1 MTIALRYAA
10 RSDVGLLRDG
20 NEDAMYAGPRLLAI
34 ADGMGGH
41 VAGEVAS
48 SVVIATLAHLDEDLP
63 GSDLL
68 AALSAAARTANDH
81 LRDMA
86 SADRQLE
93 GMGTTLT
100 AMLVD
105 RGRVGL
111 VHIGDSR
118 GYLLRD
124 DELHRI
130 THDHS
135 LVQSLVDEG
144 RISEEEAAHH
154 PQRSLILRALDGRD
168 DIDPD
173 LSVRELRVGDRYLLC
188 TDGLTDVVSESTV
201 RDTLAGAGS
210 PDEAVERLVDL
221 ALRGG
226 GPDNITCIVAD
237 VVEDAGTHE
246 VLVAGAAAGS
256 DGSGALPPDTPAGRA
271 ALAARRHSNGD
282 GAAGAATATAG
293 EERPTARRRG
303 RSLLGRR
310 RAGSGRRAVAV
321 TVVIVLVLAA
331 AAVGSWLYVRAQYY
345 VGATGSQV
353 AILRGVSGS
362 FLGVPLHSVH
372 SRTGIPVDQLPQ
384 YEREQI
390 QQGINAAS
398 LPAAERIVARL
409 RTEQACASTPLAP
422 PGDLPLPNQSQRS
435 SGGLPRPAPTTSST
449 TSPTTSGA
457 TSGAASGATSQPD
470 ACAGVGP

>member
-20 NEDAMYAGPRLLAI
+20 NEDSMYAGPRLLAI

-68 AALSAAARTANDH
+68 AALAGAARAANDH
-81 LRDMA
+81 LREMA

-124 DELHRI
+124 GELHRI

-173 LSVRELRVGDRYLLC
+173 LSVRELRIGDRYLLC

-201 RDTLAGAGS
+201 TETLAGADG

-246 VLVAGAAAGS
+246 VLVAGAAA
-256 DGSGALPPDTPAGRA
+256 DGDGRGDITPDTPAGRA
-271 ALAARRHSNGD
+271 ALAARRHD
-282 GAAGAATATAG
+282 GGRATTDAHDGNDADHGRAGT
-293 EERPTARRRG
+293 RRRG

-310 RAGSGRRAVAV
+310 RAAPGRRTIVA
-321 TVVIVLVLAA
+321 TGIVLLAVVA
-331 AAVGSWLYVRAQYY
+331 ALVGTWVYVRAQYY
-345 VGATGSQV
+345 VGASGSQV
-353 AILRGVSGS
+353 AVLRGVSGS

-372 SRTGIPVDQLPQ
+372 SRTDIPIDQLPQ
-384 YEREQI
+384 YERERI
-390 QQGINAAS
+390 EEGINAAS
-398 LPAAERIVARL
+398 LPAAERIVVRL
-409 RTEQACASTPLAP
+409 RDEQGCGSSPLQP
-422 PGDLPLPNQSQRS
+422 PGNLPLPSAS
-435 SGGLPRPAPTTSST
+435 STSAASST
-449 TSPTTSGA
+449 TTAPTPSTTASAGTTS
-457 TSGAASGATSQPD
+457 TTPSQD
-470 ACAGVGP
+470 ACAGAGP